1 MICYPTPK
9 INIGLNVLRKRPDG
23 YHDIETLFYP
33 VAAFSDELEIVRAD
47 GLPEGSPFA
56 AGKPVR
62 DGFSITIEGADWD
75 PQDDLTAKAWRL
87 LAAEYGIGPVR
98 IRMRKGIPVGAGLG
112 GGSSDCACAL
122 KMMSEIFG
130 LGLSVERL
138 EQLAGRLGADCAFFV
153 RGIPQ
158 WGSGI
163 GDILSPASLDLS
175 AYDIRLAL
183 PSGVHVSTAEAYA
196 GLTPRDK
203 WPSAQIPD
211 TAFHDAPSGQIS
223 DSSLSHTP
231 SFGLRKPCQDI
242 SLHDAISLPVE
253 QWRDLVVN
261 DFEKSVFPRHP
272 EIASLKAQM
281 YADGALYA
289 SMTGSGSAV
298 FGIFR

>member
-23 YHDIETLFYP
+23 YHDIDTLFYP
-33 VAAFSDELEIVRAD
+33 VDAWRDELEIVRAD
-47 GLPEGSPFA
+47 GLPAGSPFA
-56 AGKPVR
+56 AGQPVR
-62 DGFSITIEGADWD
+62 EGFSISIESADWD
-75 PQDDLTAKAWRL
+75 PQGDLTAKAWRL
-87 LAAEYGIGPVR
+87 LAAEYGIGPVS
-98 IRMRKGIPVGAGLG
+98 IRLRKGIPVGAGLG

-122 KMMSEIFG
+122 KMMSELFG

-183 PSGVHVSTAEAYA
+183 PAGVHVSTAEAYA

-203 WPSAQIPD
+203 WPDLSATTLPLR
-211 TAFHDAPSGQIS
+211 DA
-223 DSSLSHTP
+223 L
-231 SFGLRKPCQDI
+231 K
-242 SLHDAISLPVE
+242 LPVE
-253 QWRDLVVN
+253 QWRNLVVN
-261 DFEKSVFPRHP
+261 DFEASVFPRHP
-272 EIASLKAQM
+272 EIAALKEQM
-281 YADGALYA
+281 YRDGALYA

-298 FGIFR
+298 FGIFRR